1 MATDVPAADVE
12 RLLAIM
18 ARLRH
23 PTEGCPWDR
32 EQDFARIAPHTIEE
46 AYEVADAIQRG
57 DCDDLRDELGDL
69 LFQVV
74 YHARMAEEAGHF
86 DFQDV
91 VRGVADKLVRRH
103 PHVFGD
109 AEVASAE
116 AQTQAWEAH
125 KAAERRDRAPD
136 PAVARDLDCV
146 SVALPAMTRAVKLQR
161 RAARIGFDWSEVT
174 GVLDKL
180 AEEQGELVEALRSH
194 EGPERVAEELGDLL
208 FACANLARHL
218 KVDPESALRLANAR
232 FEARFRRM
240 DAQLR
245 AAGRSLEEATLAEMD
260 VAWEKVKAE
269 EP

>member
-1 MATDVPAADVE
+1 MATDVPGGEVE

-18 ARLRH
+18 TRLRH

-32 EQDFARIAPHTIEE
+32 AQDFASIAPHTIEE
-46 AYEVADAIQRG
+46 AYEVADAIRRG

-74 YHARMAEEAGHF
+74 YHSRMAEEAGHF
-86 DFQDV
+86 DFHDV
-91 VRGVADKLVRRH
+91 ARGVADKLVRRH
-103 PHVFGD
+103 PHVFGN

-136 PAVARDLDCV
+136 PAAVSHLDGV

-161 RAARIGFDWSEVT
+161 RAARIGFDWSGLT

-180 AEEQGELVEALRSH
+180 AEEQGELEEALRRH
-194 EGPERVAEELGDLL
+194 EGPDRVAEEMGDLL

-218 KVDPESALRLANAR
+218 NVDPESALRLANSR
-232 FEARFRRM
+232 FEARFRGM
-240 DAQLR
+240 EAQMR
-245 AAGRSLEEATLAEMD
+245 AAGRSLEEASLAEMD

-269 EP
+269 ER